1 MLENRAPPD
10 KFGVLYSVL
19 HGEFHNLAAGSVC
32 QGYDILVPGINF
44 FLQMVWIPLNNSYKI
59 HYSLQTQARAM

>member
-1 MLENRAPPD
+1 MLENRSPPD

-32 QGYDILVPGINF
+32 QGYDILVPGFNF
-44 FLQMVWIPLNNSYKI
+44 FTDGMNPLNNSYKI